1 MRPPGGR
8 VVDGGRAPP
17 LLPSSI
23 QERAEHVPVAQ
34 LPGAHGV
41 AGGLRRRGRRH
52 DVQHGGIPFGGGPP
66 VAVLR
71 RGRRHA
77 VRAGG
82 EVADGALQPDEPLH
96 ALPAQRRRHP
106 GIAGALL
113 AFRYLH

>member
-17 LLPSSI
+17 LLPSSV

-71 RGRRHA
+71 RGRRRRHA
-77 VRAGG
+77 VRSGRV
-82 EVADGALQPDEPLH
+82 VAEHDETLDALH
-96 ALPAQRRRHP
+96 HP
-106 GIAGALL
+106 RIPVV
-113 AFRYLH
+113 